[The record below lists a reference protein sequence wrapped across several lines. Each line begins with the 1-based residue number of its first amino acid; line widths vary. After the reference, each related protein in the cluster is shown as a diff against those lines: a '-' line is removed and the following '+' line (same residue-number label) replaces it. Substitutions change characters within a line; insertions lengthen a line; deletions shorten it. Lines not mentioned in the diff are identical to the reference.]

1 MEELRQSR
9 LQKMHEMKA
18 AGVNPYSYKFAPTT
32 NSAAI
37 KQNYEALNPGEEDAD
52 ADVSVA
58 GRVMMKRIFGKL
70 AFFTL
75 QDAHGQIQ
83 LYLDKSRLGDS
94 FQVSVNKLVGEKRMR
109 CTPTNHLCL
118 LLFHSNPQQ
127 LKDWL
132 DAGDIIGVRGS
143 VKRTE
148 KGEMSVY
155 VREWQML
162 TKSLLPMPDKW
173 HGLTD
178 VNKRYRQRHLDLIV
192 NPQVKQTFVARA
204 KMTSSL
210 RRRLDDL
217 GFVEIETP
225 ILQTSP
231 GGADAKP
238 FETYHNALEMNLT
251 LRIATEL
258 HLKRL
263 MIGGF
268 DKGKVQTIAA

>member
-1 MEELRQSR
+1 MFD
-9 LQKMHEMKA
+9 A
-18 AGVNPYSYKFAPTT
+18 AALAP
-32 NSAAI
+32 S
-37 KQNYEALNPGEEDAD
+37 P
-52 ADVSVA
+52 
-58 GRVMMKRIFGKL
+58 
-70 AFFTL
+70 
-75 QDAHGQIQ
+75 
-83 LYLDKSRLGDS
+83 
-94 FQVSVNKLVGEKRMR
+94 
-109 CTPTNHLCL
+109 
-118 LLFHSNPQQ
+118 SNPQQ

-210 RRRLDDL
+210 RRRLDEL

-268 DKGKVQTIAA
+268 DKGKCSAVGCALCSFFAIRALTRHFSQCTKSGASSETKA